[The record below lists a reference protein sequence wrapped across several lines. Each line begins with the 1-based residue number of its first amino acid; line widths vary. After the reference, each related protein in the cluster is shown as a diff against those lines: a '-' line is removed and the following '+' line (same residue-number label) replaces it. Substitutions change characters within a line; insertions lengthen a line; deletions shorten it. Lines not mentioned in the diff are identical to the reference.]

1 MHEVLERLREPST
14 YAGLAAITIGVGQV
28 VDFDEA
34 AQVATIVQGAGE
46 RAAVGD
52 WIGAGVA
59 VLLGVAAIWKREAR

>member
-1 MHEVLERLREPST
+1 MDKVFERLREPST
-14 YAGLAAITIGVGQV
+14 YAGLAAVTIGIGQI

-34 AQVATIVQGAGE
+34 GQVASIVQGAGE

-59 VLLGVAAIWKREAR
+59 ALLGLAAIFKREGR